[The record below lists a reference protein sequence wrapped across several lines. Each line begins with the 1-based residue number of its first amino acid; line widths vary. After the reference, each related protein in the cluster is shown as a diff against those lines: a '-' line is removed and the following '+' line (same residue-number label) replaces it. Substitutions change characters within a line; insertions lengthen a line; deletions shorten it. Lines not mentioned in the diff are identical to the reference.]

1 MTEPTVKP
9 SIIALVI
16 CDDIYQEPSTGKT
29 ALVGLFNSLR
39 TTTKCPIVH
48 PKMAVF
54 VSVVGL
60 RPGSSAKLEI
70 IHAENDR
77 PIVVAEGKFPDT
89 VDPLTI
95 ADMFF
100 VLGNVAFPIP
110 GTYYVRFWSNTHLV
124 VMRPFEVIEMQPSTG
139 EEQK

>member
-29 ALVGLFNSLR
+29 ALVGLFSNLQ
-39 TTTKCPIVH
+39 TFGKCPIIH

-54 VSVVGL
+54 VSVTGL
-60 RPGSSAKLEI
+60 RPSSSAKLEI
-70 IHAENDR
+70 IHAENDT
-77 PIVVAEGKFPDT
+77 PVVVAEGKFPDT
-89 VDPLTI
+89 VDPLAI
-95 ADMFF
+95 ADMCF
-100 VLGNVAFPIP
+100 VLVNVAFPIP
-110 GTYYVRFWSNTHLV
+110 GTYYVRFWSNTHLL
-124 VMRPFEVIEMQPSTG
+124 VMRPFEVIEMQPPTG